1 MVDAAY
7 DELYRAMRV
16 GVRESEMVAV
26 VNSVLYNLGS
36 EEVEAVNAISGERC
50 SPHPHVFSDRVIRPG
65 DMAYYDII
73 QSFMGYRTCYYR
85 CLNVGGAS
93 DRQRETYRRAR
104 YHMDAALEEVR
115 PGASSA
121 DVVSHFPAAEDFGF
135 ASEEE
140 AFGLQYCH
148 GIGLSVWE
156 QPLMS
161 RYHSFEHP
169 IELEENMVFALET
182 YWPGNDEYSAARI
195 EEEVLV
201 TADGC
206 RLLTRFP
213 AQELLVTGT
222 RYFNGHD
229 FSYGANELRPAVQA
243 DATAGELERNE

>member
-1 MVDAAY
+1 
-7 DELYRAMRV
+7 MRV
-16 GVRESEMVAV
+16 GVRESEMVAI

-73 QSFMGYRTCYYR
+73 HSFMGYRTCYYR
-85 CLNVGGAS
+85 CLNVGGATAQ
-93 DRQRETYRRAR
+93 QRDAYKRAR
-104 YHMDAALEEVR
+104 YHMDAAIAEVR

-121 DVVSHFPAAEDFGF
+121 DVVRHFPAAEEFGF
-135 ASEEE
+135 ATEEE

-148 GIGLSVWE
+148 GVGLSVWE

-161 RYHSFEHP
+161 RYHSLDHP

-182 YWPGNDEYSAARI
+182 YWPGQDGLSAARI

-222 RYFNGHD
+222 RYFNGTD
-229 FSYGANELRPAVQA
+229 FVYGGNLIQPPVEA
-243 DATAGELERNE
+243 DATVGSLV